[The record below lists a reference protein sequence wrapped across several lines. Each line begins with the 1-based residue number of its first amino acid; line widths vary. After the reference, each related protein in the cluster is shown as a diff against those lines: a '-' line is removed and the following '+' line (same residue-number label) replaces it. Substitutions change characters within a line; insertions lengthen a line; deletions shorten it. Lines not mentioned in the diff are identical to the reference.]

1 MNVSNPPRARRQPLR
16 LGAWGAALVALLSGC
31 SSTGV
36 LDRLVPSDTYVT
48 PPATVAYGTDVRQ
61 KLDVYKPLP
70 ANVQGTGPAPL
81 VVFLYGGSWTNG
93 ERADYRFV
101 GEALASRGI
110 VAVIADYRVSP
121 AHRYPAFVQD
131 SASAV
136 AWALSHAAEVGA
148 DPARVFVMGHSA
160 GGYNAAMVALD
171 ARWLRAAG
179 HDPRQLAGWIG
190 LAGPYEFLPIG
201 DPDVQVAFDWPNTK
215 PDTQPIN
222 HVSPQAP
229 RTLLLAA
236 KNDDKVN
243 PTRNTVALAGKLQG
257 AGVNTT
263 LKLLD
268 SLSHVTLVAA
278 MATPLNFLG
287 PVAGEVADFVNTPPR
302 PVTRK

>member
-1 MNVSNPPRARRQPLR
+1 MNPLPITRRPLR
-16 LGAWGAALVALLSGC
+16 IGAWGGALLALLSGC
-31 SSTGV
+31 SSTTA
-36 LDRLVPSDTYVT
+36 LDRVVPRDTYVT
-48 PPATVAYGTDVRQ
+48 PVATVAYGPEPRQ
-61 KLDVYKPLP
+61 QLDVYKPLP
-70 ANVQGTGPAPL
+70 ANVRGGGAAPL
-81 VVFLYGGSWTNG
+81 VVFFYGGSWTSG
-93 ERADYRFV
+93 ERAEYRFV

-110 VAVIADYRVSP
+110 VAVVPDYRLSP
-121 AHRYPAFVQD
+121 GHRYPAFVQD
-131 SASAV
+131 SAAAT
-136 AWALSHAAEVGA
+136 AWALEHAAELGA
-148 DPARVFVMGHSA
+148 DPARVYVMGHSA

-171 ARWLRAAG
+171 ARWLKATG

-222 HVSPQAP
+222 HVGPQSP

-243 PTRNTVALAGKLQG
+243 PPRNTIALGQKLQA

-263 LKLLD
+263 VKLID

-278 MATPLNFLG
+278 LATPLNFLG
-287 PVAGEVADFVNTPPR
+287 PVAADVADFVNPPVR